1 MKTSGH
7 VDFGGEVSRML
18 PLIMREAT
26 RMEMTV
32 FSEGRLAIP
41 HVVILDL
48 LSEKGSC
55 KMGELAEMLHVTM
68 SAVTGIVDRMI
79 ELSLVKRERSR
90 EDRRVVL
97 VALLKKGDETAMRLR
112 EDRRKVTNKIF
123 SALTESEKREYLKLL
138 GKVYNS
144 LRK

>member
-1 MKTSGH
+1 MKASGH

-26 RMEMTV
+26 RMQMTV

-48 LSEKGSC
+48 LKEKGSC
-55 KMGELAEMLHVTM
+55 KMGELAEMLHLTM

-90 EDRRVVL
+90 EDRRVVM

-112 EDRRKVTNKIF
+112 EDRRKVTDKIF

-138 GKVYNS
+138 SKVYNS